1 MLRSQGNLR
10 FLSTLIAT
18 AMTAALPGAC
28 GSNGGSPG
36 DAGSAGETGSDDSGG
51 ADGSSASSGSSSG
64 VEASSDGGDDSTIA
78 DGSSS
83 GTDSSSSSSGSSSG
97 GFCPPYSNYTVD
109 PTRCAPQLMNEE
121 PAWCWTFEQPCFGEG
136 GAVDAGDP
144 CAVCSTMVD
153 GGLATAGDAA
163 PQCTT
168 QTTANGQ
175 GVIVTCGSCCIGG
188 RAPRGFAPVRAQA
201 RSKRAA
207 RLADM
212 AQLEAASVPAFR
224 ELHADLARLRA
235 PRRILTA
242 VRAAARDE
250 VRHARAVG
258 RAAERFGASV
268 PRAQVAPTAPR
279 TIEQLAIENAE
290 EGCVRETF
298 GAAIAAVQ
306 AERATD
312 GALRCIMRVIAR
324 EELRHAA
331 LAWDIARWLDA
342 KLDGA
347 GRARVRAAREAALKR
362 LRTELS
368 SLGGGDP
375 VLGLPDA
382 RSSGAL
388 LERIWEPLARGL
400 PEARHAAATFVFV
413 TQV

>member
-28 GSNGGSPG
+28 GSNGGAPG
-36 DAGSAGETGSDDSGG
+36 DAGSSGETGSDDSGG
-51 ADGSSASSGSSSG
+51 ADGSSAGSGSSSG
-64 VEASSDGGDDSTIA
+64 IEASSEAADDSTIS

-83 GTDSSSSSSGSSSG
+83 GTDSSSSASGSSSG
-97 GFCPPYSNYTVD
+97 GNCPPGNSYTVD
-109 PTRCAPQLMNEE
+109 PTRCEPQLTYEQPN
-121 PAWCWTFEQPCFGEG
+121 WCWNFEQPCFGEG
-136 GAVDAGDP
+136 GSVDAGDP
-144 CAVCSTMVD
+144 CAVCTTMVD
-153 GGLATAGDAA
+153 GSLAGPVDASV
-163 PQCTT
+163 QCST
-168 QTTANGQ
+168 QVTANGR
-175 GVIVTCGSCCIGG
+175 GIMIYCGGCCVGG
-188 RAPRGFAPVRAQA
+188 RAPRGFVPVRAQA
-201 RSKRAA
+201 RSQRAA

-224 ELHADLARLRA
+224 ALHADLARLRA
-235 PRRILTA
+235 PRRILSA

-258 RAAERFGASV
+258 RAAERFGARV
-268 PRAQVAPTAPR
+268 PRARVAPTAPR
-279 TIEQLAIENAE
+279 TLEQLAIENAE

-312 GALRCIMRVIAR
+312 GAVRCIMRVIAR

-331 LAWDIARWLDA
+331 LAWDIAGWLDA

-347 GRARVRAAREAALKR
+347 ARARVRDAREAALER
-362 LRTELS
+362 LLTELA
-368 SLGGGDP
+368 SLGAGDP

-388 LERIWEPLARGL
+388 LECIRKPLACGL
-400 PEARHAAATFVFV
+400 HAFRHSRLS
-413 TQV
+413 